1 MDSDNIKSAVVE
13 VLKAVQKS
21 SGKPYVDLVPDD
33 EPIKKLD
40 GFDSLTGIE
49 ATIMLEE
56 RLACEI
62 DRNSA
67 FVSED
72 GRRAMTLAEI
82 CEYLEKHASSK
93 MQAIA

>member
-1 MDSDNIKSAVVE
+1 MDSDSIKSVVVE
-13 VLKAVQKS
+13 VLMEVQKS
-21 SGKPYVDLVPDD
+21 SGMPYVDLVPEDK
-33 EPIKKLD
+33 PIKKLD

-62 DRNSA
+62 DRDSA

-72 GRRAMTLAEI
+72 GSRAMTLTEI
-82 CEYLEKHASSK
+82 CKYLQKFTSSNT
-93 MQAIA
+93 QAVA